1 MDNIEKFI
9 IENKANFDESRDP
22 EKGWDQLNSKLNLR
36 STNWGVYWKVAA
48 VIFFASTLVLSVLQF
63 QNAPIQ
69 VQQVADVNTLEGY
82 YAQQINLKKMEYQAL
97 ATDSQTAELLTDL
110 EKMDAAYTELSE
122 SFFEVNDPEVAEAM
136 MENLRLRIVILNEQ
150 IEILRN
156 GADEEQ
162 AYHSS

>member
-22 EKGWDQLNSKLNLR
+22 EKGWDRLNGKLNAR
-36 STNWGVYWKVAA
+36 STNWEVYWKVAA
-48 VIFFASTLVLSVLQF
+48 VIFFACTLVLSVLQF
-63 QNAPIQ
+63 QNAPK
-69 VQQVADVNTLEGY
+69 VQQVAEVSSLEGY
-82 YAQQINLKKMEYQAL
+82 YAQQINLKKMEYRAL

-110 EKMDAAYTELSE
+110 EKMDAAYAELSE